1 MFYYLHHS
9 QPEIQ
14 LLVALISPSFYFTL
28 GLCVLWLQYIYIYL
42 FSYIYYIIFLL
53 ERQLLFVLLYT
64 PPTLAHRVPNQIKPH
79 PLTLFYIYTHIANSC
94 LYIVLIS
101 NVDTQTQ
108 TFVCVVYQPTG
119 NSKNHLLQKKK
130 NTPNLYVNHI
140 IYM

>member
-9 QPEIQ
+9 QPEIL
-14 LLVALISPSFYFTL
+14 LLVALISPSFYFTCRFVCY
-28 GLCVLWLQYIYIYL
+28 GCSIYIYL

-94 LYIVLIS
+94 LYVVLIS